1 MFRNT
6 LVRAALVAGMLSWAG
21 TAQQKNEAPQS
32 ARQALIEMFSGG
44 DEAFKK
50 HLTIEVQAK
59 VNESLKDAA
68 PPGSN
73 PLQALTTAKAMGGD
87 NFESFVAGP
96 ILFSLNNPQ
105 RHERLEVRVDADEIR
120 GDEDEM
126 QLSLHEVR
134 NGADQETPI
143 GLRLQLGWKQ
153 QQGTW
158 RLNTLTV
165 SVNLPVG
172 DPKIL
177 DKSTWIPPVISSL
190 GNANPTPAPTP
201 APADTPPKISPA
213 RSVRLIGMAEGFY
226 AKKHPDIGFT
236 CFLKELVNIGR
247 GSDNGEVYRFIDPEF
262 ADGVYNGYKFTLS
275 GCSGK
280 PVKAFKV
287 TAEPLNG
294 SGRAYCSDSSLEL
307 RASEDGRGSSCL
319 ATGKPVRQ

>member
-6 LVRAALVAGMLSWAG
+6 LVRATVVAGILSCAG
-21 TAQQKNEAPQS
+21 TAQQKTEAPQS
-32 ARQALIEMFSGG
+32 ARQALIEMFFGG

-59 VNESLKDAA
+59 VSESLKDAA

-73 PLQALTTAKAMGGD
+73 PLQAMTAAKAMGGD
-87 NFESFVAGP
+87 NFESFEAGP

-120 GDEDEM
+120 GDEDNME
-126 QLSLHEVR
+126 LSLHSVR
-134 NGADQETPI
+134 SGVDQETPI
-143 GLRLQLGWKQ
+143 GLHLELGWKQ
-153 QQGTW
+153 QQGIW
-158 RLNTLTV
+158 RVNTLTV
-165 SVNLPVG
+165 SVHLPVG
-172 DPKIL
+172 DPRIL

-190 GNANPTPAPTP
+190 GDARPTAAPTP
-201 APADTPPKISPA
+201 DPNAPAKITPA
-213 RSVRLIGMAEGFY
+213 RSVRLIGLAEGFY
-226 AKKHPDIGFT
+226 AKKHPDVGFT
-236 CFLKELVNIGR
+236 CFLSELVNIGR
-247 GSDNGEVYRFIDPEF
+247 GSDNGEVYKFIDPEF

-275 GCSGK
+275 GCTGK

-294 SGRAYCSDSSLEL
+294 SGRAYCSDASLEL

-319 ATGKPVRQ
+319 AAGKPVRQ

>member
-6 LVRAALVAGMLSWAG
+6 LVRATVVAGILSCAG
-21 TAQQKNEAPQS
+21 TAQQKTEAPQS
-32 ARQALIEMFSGG
+32 ARQALIEMFFGG

-59 VNESLKDAA
+59 VSESLKAAA

-87 NFESFVAGP
+87 NFESFAAGP
-96 ILFSLNNPQ
+96 ILFSFNNPQ
-105 RHERLEVRVDADEIR
+105 RHERLEIRVDSDEIR
-120 GDEDEM
+120 GDEDNM
-126 QLSLHEVR
+126 QLSLHAVR
-134 NGADQETPI
+134 NGVDQDTPI
-143 GLRLQLGWKQ
+143 GLRLELAWKQ
-153 QQGTW
+153 QQGVW
-158 RLNTLTV
+158 RLNNLMV

-172 DPKIL
+172 DPRIL

-190 GNANPTPAPTP
+190 GEAKPAPAPTP
-201 APADTPPKISPA
+201 DPNAPPKISPA
-213 RSVRLIGMAEGFY
+213 RSVRLIGLAEGFY

-236 CFLKELVNIGR
+236 CFLRELVNVGR
-247 GSDNGEVYRFIDPEF
+247 GSDNGEVYKFIDPEF
-262 ADGVYNGYKFTLS
+262 ADGTYNGYKFTLS
-275 GCSGK
+275 GCTGK

-294 SGRAYCSDSSLEL
+294 SGRAYCSDASLEL

-319 ATGKPVRQ
+319 AAGKLVRQ

>member
-6 LVRAALVAGMLSWAG
+6 LVRATVVAGILSCAG
-21 TAQQKNEAPQS
+21 TAQQKTEAPQS
-32 ARQALIEMFSGG
+32 ARQALVEMFFGG

-50 HLTIEVQAK
+50 HLTIDVQAK
-59 VNESLKDAA
+59 VTESLKAAA

-87 NFESFVAGP
+87 NFESFEAGP
-96 ILFSLNNPQ
+96 ILFSFNNPQ
-105 RHERLEVRVDADEIR
+105 RHERLEVRVDSDEIH
-120 GDEDEM
+120 GDEDSM
-126 QLSLHEVR
+126 QLSLHAVR
-134 NGADQETPI
+134 NGVDQETPI

-153 QQGTW
+153 QQGIW
-158 RLNTLTV
+158 RLNNLMV

-172 DPKIL
+172 DPRIL

-190 GNANPTPAPTP
+190 GEANPTPAPTP
-201 APADTPPKISPA
+201 DPNAPPKISPA
-213 RSVRLIGMAEGFY
+213 RSVRLIGLAEGLY

-236 CFLKELVNIGR
+236 CFLRELVNVGR
-247 GSDNGEVYRFIDPEF
+247 GSDNGEVFKFIDPEF
-262 ADGVYNGYKFTLS
+262 ADGTYNGYKFTLS
-275 GCSGK
+275 GCTGK

-294 SGRAYCSDSSLEL
+294 SGRAYCSDASLEL

-319 ATGKPVRQ
+319 AAGKPVRQ